1 MSYSNQLGVA
11 QGPVTGGLFLGDAAS
26 SALNDNS
33 RFFVTQDQRNTARTR
48 VRAQLGRGAWAAMSA
63 SYGSGLPAD
72 LGDNADYNFLL
83 AQYGAQVLSRVN
95 FDRQRVRPSYSLDLA
110 GGVDVLRRD
119 RKAMILE
126 AEAAN
131 LTNRV
136 NVINFAS
143 LFSGTAIG
151 VPRSASLQLKF
162 QF

>member
-1 MSYSNQLGVA
+1 M
-11 QGPVTGGLFLGDAAS
+11 
-26 SALNDNS
+26 
-33 RFFVTQDQRNTARTR
+33 
-48 VRAQLGRGAWAAMSA
+48 
-63 SYGSGLPAD
+63 D
-72 LGDNADYNFLL
+72 LGEANSDHSFLL

-110 GGVDVLRRD
+110 GGVDLLRRD
-119 RKAMILE
+119 RTAMILE

-136 NVINFAS
+136 NLIDFAG

-151 VPRSASLQLKF
+151 VPRNASVQLKF